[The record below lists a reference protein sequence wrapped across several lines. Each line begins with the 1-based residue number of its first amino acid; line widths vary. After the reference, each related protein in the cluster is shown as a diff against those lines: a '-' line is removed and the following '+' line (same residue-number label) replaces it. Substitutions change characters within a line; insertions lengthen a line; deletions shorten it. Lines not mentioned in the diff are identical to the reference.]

1 MTVKHQNMDYLE
13 VIDLYEKYKHSDRE
27 WLPKEG
33 RLYSDESQTSTN
45 PEEGVMAY
53 VRIRKRRGL
62 GGKMDIIDRAPWF
75 TEEREKKLAANDYKG
90 GWEDEDVSWLFKRLE
105 EEVKE
110 LGRVLDKADA
120 IFSNCPDKEFIPEII
135 SEAADVANFAMMIA
149 DRVR

>member
-62 GGKMDIIDRAPWF
+62 GGKAKR
-75 TEEREKKLAANDYKG
+75 KK
-90 GWEDEDVSWLFKRLE
+90 
-105 EEVKE
+105 
-110 LGRVLDKADA
+110 
-120 IFSNCPDKEFIPEII
+120 
-135 SEAADVANFAMMIA
+135 
-149 DRVR
+149 